1 MGPKPTEET
10 ERCVMEPCSMAYGT
24 SFGDSSAPAYGT
36 GDRYGLYLVII
47 MYMIA

>member
-24 SFGDSSAPAYGT
+24 SFGDSGIPAYNG
-36 GDRYGLYLVII
+36 GDR
-47 MYMIA
+47 